1 MHVSWPNCAWRLLSF
16 FPFPVGH
23 PMSASCT
30 GMLKIG
36 SVSTAPRCWHDCICQ
51 SRSKGKKGMETSC
64 GLCIQADESLQDER
78 SRRPSPSRGEE
89 RAESLRACLPACSLP
104 ASLLA
109 RRGRL
114 ATACPVLRSRRLYV
128 LSLHL
133 TLIQERGFSLSLSL
147 PLSLPHALL
156 SRLYA

>member
-1 MHVSWPNCAWRLLSF
+1 
-16 FPFPVGH
+16 
-23 PMSASCT
+23 
-30 GMLKIG
+30 MLKIG
-36 SVSTAPRCWHDCICQ
+36 SVSTAPRCWHNCICQ

-133 TLIQERGFSLSLSL
+133 TLIQERGFSLSL
-147 PLSLPHALL
+147 PLSLCRMLCSLACTLDIL
-156 SRLYA
+156 RKAIQRAMRLRKYHFSSEV